1 MEEKLPEWLRMG
13 KIYALG
19 ALLGFTLC
27 LNSAEMWTGQLFDA
41 ACVDQHRELQKYEE
55 CTPAARTAS
64 FVLQSSGRLLKLD
77 PLGDK
82 KAAAAWRDYMDGADR
97 LVNPDARHRGLSAVI
112 QGTVNDDQ
120 IKVVAIL
127 LH

>member
-1 MEEKLPEWLRMG
+1 MR

-19 ALLGFTLC
+19 ALLAFTPC
-27 LNSAEMWTGQLFDA
+27 LNSAEMWAGQLFDA
-41 ACVDQHRELQKYEE
+41 TCVDQHRELQRFEE
-55 CTPAARTAS
+55 CVPAPRTAS

-77 PLGDK
+77 PQGNR
-82 KAAAAWRDYMDGADR
+82 KAAAAWRDYMDSADR
-97 LVNPDARHRGLSAVI
+97 QVNPDARHRGLTAVI
-112 QGTVNDDQ
+112 QGTVNEDQ

>member
-1 MEEKLPEWLRMG
+1 MG

-19 ALLGFTLC
+19 ALLVFTPC
-27 LNSAEMWTGQLFDA
+27 LLTSAEMWAGQLFDA
-41 ACVDQHRELQKYEE
+41 ACVEQQRELQKFDQ
-55 CTPAARTAS
+55 CTPAARTGS
-64 FVLQSSGRLLKLD
+64 FVLLASGRLLKLD
-77 PLGDK
+77 PQGDQ
-82 KAAAAWRDYMDGADR
+82 KAAAAWRDYMDSADR
-97 LVNPDARHRGLSAVI
+97 QVKPDARRRGLTAVI